1 MQITANGTST
11 MKVFP
16 GDTYVVN
23 VTGFDAATSGSQTI
37 LQSHDGNE
45 PTVENTFT
53 SNDSYEFRAVSKQ
66 IRFVTTGLGS
76 GDALKVS
83 LFRAT

>member
-1 MQITANGTST
+1 MAQDRTLGRHA
-11 MKVFP
+11 V
-16 GDTYVVN
+16 D
-23 VTGFDAATSGSQTI
+23 GS
-37 LQSHDGNE
+37 E